1 MGRGPHL
8 DVVAI
13 GPSRGLASIGLA
25 LILGWS
31 CTQGAG
37 PVTPVTDWAL
47 AAIGGPAAWA
57 QSRGQGVTVA
67 VIDSGV
73 DDRRLPSMRQRD
85 TGQYT
90 WTGSGVDRNKPDSV
104 GHGTAVASVIAESGD
119 IGFFG
124 VAPAVRILSIQVTT
138 EGVGGD
144 AADLAG
150 AIRLAVLHGAAVIN
164 LSLGS
169 FGPDAATTAAIAW
182 ADAKNVIIVAA
193 AGDTASPAPLFPAS
207 LNNVIA
213 VRAVDHDGNPGP
225 RANPVGINGIGA
237 PGINVPTIT
246 LNDIGRTPWVGVAT
260 GSSIAAAIV
269 TGSVALLVS
278 CSWARNHMIG
288 RVAALAALRES
299 AGGQYFFKLPQAMR
313 LAGC

>member
-1 MGRGPHL
+1 MGRWIHV
-8 DVVAI
+8 DVAAI
-13 GPSRGLASIGLA
+13 GRSPDLASIGLV

-47 AAIGGPAAWA
+47 AAVGGPAAWA
-57 QSRGQGVTVA
+57 LSRGQGVTVA

-73 DDRRLPSMRQRD
+73 DDRQLPSLRQRD
-85 TGQYT
+85 TGQYG
-90 WTGSGVDRNKPDSV
+90 WTGSVVDRNNPDSV

-119 IGFFG
+119 LGLVG

-144 AADLAG
+144 AADLAP
-150 AIRLAVLHGAAVIN
+150 AIRLAVQHGAAVIN

-169 FGPDAATTAAIAW
+169 FGPDGETAAAIAW
-182 ADAKNVIIVAA
+182 ADARNVIVVAA
-193 AGDTASPAPLFPAS
+193 AGDTASPASLFPAS
-207 LNNVIA
+207 LANVIA
-213 VRAVDHDGNPGP
+213 VRALDHDGNPGP
-225 RANPVGINGIGA
+225 RANPVGINGIDA

-246 LNDIGRTPWVGVAT
+246 LNDIGRAPSVGVAT

-278 CSWARNHMIG
+278 CSQRHNHVIG
-288 RVAALAALRES
+288 RGAALAALRES
-299 AGGQYFFKLPQAMR
+299 ASGRYFFQLPQAMR
-313 LAGC
+313 WAGC